1 MYGISKID
9 KFIDEKDTLSIE
21 DTSGRVKIDKNS
33 SKINI
38 NEFVS
43 GIPVAFKG
51 KLNDKGA
58 FIVEDYLFYNPEET
72 VENDKNKETPMDIE
86 SNTPEQ
92 NKNLILF
99 ISNLRIGNPD
109 EKLDGKA
116 ASARTM
122 LVDFI
127 QNNNLNDKF
136 SDLSKRIKRVIFLGS
151 SVYVNEKIEQL
162 EKGSFLRAEEYKTE
176 LNTIIDNYS
185 RLDKY
190 LKIISDYIH
199 VDFIN
204 SIEQNDGVYYPQNPN
219 NQLIFLEN
227 MSNINAKALNLES
240 NPFIFDIYSQKTK
253 TKKNFLGTSGENI
266 NTILQYTDI
275 NNPLIAMKKT
285 LEWGHLAPLA
295 PDTLRIYPYSASD
308 PLVLKQI
315 PDAYFISGKNELNKD
330 LTKVHNK
337 NILLVELPDFSKTN
351 KGVIYNIDN
360 DKLTEI
366 NFAQQFS
373 FSKN

>member
-1 MYGISKID
+1 
-9 KFIDEKDTLSIE
+9 
-21 DTSGRVKIDKNS
+21 
-33 SKINI
+33 
-38 NEFVS
+38 
-43 GIPVAFKG
+43 
-51 KLNDKGA
+51 
-58 FIVEDYLFYNPEET
+58 
-72 VENDKNKETPMDIE
+72 
-86 SNTPEQ
+86 
-92 NKNLILF
+92 
-99 ISNLRIGNPD
+99 
-109 EKLDGKA
+109 
-116 ASARTM
+116 
-122 LVDFI
+122 
-127 QNNNLNDKF
+127 
-136 SDLSKRIKRVIFLGS
+136 
-151 SVYVNEKIEQL
+151 
-162 EKGSFLRAEEYKTE
+162 
-176 LNTIIDNYS
+176 
-185 RLDKY
+185 
-190 LKIISDYIH
+190 
-199 VDFIN
+199 
-204 SIEQNDGVYYPQNPN
+204 
-219 NQLIFLEN
+219 
-227 MSNINAKALNLES
+227 MSNINAKSLNLES

-295 PDTLRIYPYSASD
+295 PDGLRIYPYSASD

-366 NFAQQFS
+366 NFAQQIS